1 MKIMTIIWGLKYAIS
16 WLRCIIYELR
26 CTKKNTK
33 HYKVKNKKV
42 LEVLGPSTQVLC
54 YQVQVLP
61 STFTWSRSQVQ
72 VLHQVLIFCTWYQVL
87 KYKYCTWYNPGTLN
101 FQNSWKSWYKFLW
114 NSILIL
120 CWFYYELCLWRLG
133 ISILWCTSSVAKSHN
148 AILSWS
154 T

>member
-87 KYKYCTWYNPGTLN
+87 KYKYCTWYNPVHRSIYSFLIKSTLN
-101 FQNSWKSWYKFLW
+101 MPIKCFRMWLKNLPKKEFCH
-114 NSILIL
+114 SIRR
-120 CWFYYELCLWRLG
+120 YYRKQLMLP
-133 ISILWCTSSVAKSHN
+133 
-148 AILSWS
+148 
-154 T
+154 